1 MYPSPASPEGSS
13 TRQSTRNDQLSVI
26 FNVLGAPDAR
36 TIETARTEEVRDV
49 VDALPAY
56 VAWAAWYDTW
66 PGLVPL

>member
-1 MYPSPASPEGSS
+1 MLTVCIVCMYPSPASPEGSS

-49 VDALPAY
+49 VDALPARDLGS
-56 VAWAAWYDTW
+56 VA
-66 PGLVPL
+66 